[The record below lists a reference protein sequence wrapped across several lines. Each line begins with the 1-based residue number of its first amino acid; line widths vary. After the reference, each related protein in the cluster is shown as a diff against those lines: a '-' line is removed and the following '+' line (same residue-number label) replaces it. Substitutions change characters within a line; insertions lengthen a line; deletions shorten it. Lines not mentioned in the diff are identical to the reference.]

1 MEQNTLQ
8 IQEQDNLP
16 KIKYI
21 IELFGKIY
29 AVESEL
35 ILDYKIK
42 TFASRIWQKLDNDY
56 VCIKDRVKI
65 FPDYKGKIEK
75 FISMED
81 FLKISEKEIEK
92 MVENKGHKDDSI
104 C

>member
-29 AVESEL
+29 AIESEL

-56 VCIKDRVKI
+56 VCIKDRVKM

-75 FISMED
+75 FFSMED
-81 FLKISEKEIEK
+81 FLKISKKEIQK
-92 MVENKGHKDDSI
+92 VLDVKGDE
-104 C
+104 